1 MTPIQEE
8 WFNTRAYRTLLNE
21 GIETLEELA
30 AYGIH
35 PMLRIP
41 NVGNHTVACMRGVL
55 AQHGLQF
62 VDEGKRKLDGY
73 MKSVPAPNGYGGKW
87 REPDVVEEP
96 SELTPDLFSTRA
108 YNAVLALGVSTFQEL
123 SDAGVVKLLML
134 PNVGRGTVTEID
146 HVLEHRG
153 LELRGASRTRMRQ
166 AESLLDK
173 ERNALSMM
181 KTEMNK
187 MRWRM
192 EALEHDRSISVGKA
206 MRLRDALRAV
216 KEANNTSVTF
226 NAEIDKIVRVAL

>member
-1 MTPIQEE
+1 MTPIKKE
-8 WFNTRAYRTLLNE
+8 WFTIMVYNALQREGFETLEQVAAYGHRQLARCPRINHGTVAKFRIILLAHGMSFVDDNTRA
-21 GIETLEELA
+21 
-30 AYGIH
+30 
-35 PMLRIP
+35 
-41 NVGNHTVACMRGVL
+41 
-55 AQHGLQF
+55 
-62 VDEGKRKLDGY
+62 LDGR
-73 MKSVPAPNGYGGKW
+73 KSVPAPNGYAGKW
-87 REPDVVEEP
+87 REPDVVKEP